1 MFDFDELE
9 EVDPCEG
16 EIVTDE
22 RRGDHCWSDVSLW
35 LVVVVDT

>member
-16 EIVTDE
+16 EMVDE
-22 RRGDHCWSDVSLW
+22 RRGDHCRSDVSLW
-35 LVVVVDT
+35 LAVEVDT